1 MRAWKP
7 SVVGSWVGEAKA
19 AGPPLSRD
27 AREPA
32 SPAGLWI
39 HPL

>member
-19 AGPPLSRD
+19 AEPPLKD
-27 AREPA
+27 ARSWF

>member
-27 AREPA
+27 ARELV